1 MIDEGRSQF
10 CIRMPCTDHLWKVD
24 QSRFPSLPMYQDIE
38 LVVIAMDES
47 AMSQTKEKGHER
59 GIERGGVRHIV
70 HLTSSSVSAGSCPS
84 EVGQLTMETHR

>member
-1 MIDEGRSQF
+1 MSR
-10 CIRMPCTDHLWKVD
+10 TDHLREVD
-24 QSRFPSLPMYQDIE
+24 QGRFASLAMYQDIE
-38 LVVIAMDES
+38 LVVVAMYES
-47 AMSQTKEKGHER
+47 AMSQTKEKDHER